1 MFKPALTFVKEIN
14 FYSNIIPAIK
24 HVEEIANAPQNERID
39 AFIHH
44 FGSRISLDPS
54 NVQNWIANPWPIDM
68 RWMFLFLS
76 DANLADADAILLLE
90 NVKIANYNN
99 IDRFV
104 GFDVDETL
112 AVIKVLHDRI
122 SSSIFTFE

>member
-1 MFKPALTFVKEIN
+1 
-14 FYSNIIPAIK
+14 
-24 HVEEIANAPQNERID
+24 
-39 AFIHH
+39 
-44 FGSRISLDPS
+44 
-54 NVQNWIANPWPIDM
+54 
-68 RWMFLFLS
+68 MFLFLS